1 LGSLGHPGPEIET
14 LRNRCLK
21 GQIDLP
27 MADPT
32 VPPAP
37 PVKAPHPVH
46 GVMQTLGFML
56 ARIRADAVTRV
67 AASLSFTTAL
77 AVVPALAVVL
87 AILTAFPAFESVRV
101 TAQDFILSN
110 VVPDTGLKMRDQ
122 IASFVNAAGQLTAF
136 GVVGLAITSL
146 MLLLTIEASFNEI
159 FKVQRPRPLLMRLLV
174 LWTLITVGPFL
185 FGLSFTLFGYFA
197 AAQMWLGDDMAKS
210 VDVVLGQIAPTIVAW
225 IGIAFLY
232 VVVPNRRVQV
242 KDALIGAGAA
252 AILFGLLRYGFAA
265 FVASMTSYQA
275 VYGAVAAVPVFLVW
289 VYLNWIVIMSGAVV
303 TASLADWRYANA
315 GRSDKPLDRL
325 ALAMEVI
332 AKLATAQNAGAAIPT
347 RVLAR
352 TLGAPDVVLSRVL
365 ENLRQGRF
373 VAVTDE
379 GGWMLARD
387 LDRIALAD
395 VVHQFGLGLD
405 FAGVGAVNSERL
417 ADAAKRLHHHLGR
430 AAESERALLSVTLA
444 KVVGTAEEALTAQ
457 KE

>member
-1 LGSLGHPGPEIET
+1 
-14 LRNRCLK
+14 
-21 GQIDLP
+21 
-27 MADPT
+27 MADP
-32 VPPAP
+32 VAP
-37 PVKAPHPVH
+37 PMPGTKPIHAVH
-46 GVMQTLGFML
+46 GVLDTLSFML
-56 ARIRADAVTRV
+56 VRIHSDAITRV
-67 AASLSFTTAL
+67 AASLSFTTVL

-87 AILTAFPAFESVRV
+87 AILTAFPAFEAVRMA
-101 TAQDFILSN
+101 AQDFILSN
-110 VVPDTGLKMRDQ
+110 VVPDTGMKMRDQ
-122 IASFVNAAGQLTAF
+122 ISSFVNAAGQLTAF
-136 GVVGLAITSL
+136 GVVGLAITSI

-197 AAQMWLGDDMAKS
+197 AAQLWLGGDMAQS
-210 VDVVLGQIAPTIVAW
+210 VNVVLGQIAPTFVAW
-225 IGIAFLY
+225 LGITFLY

-242 KDALIGAGAA
+242 KDAMIGAGAA
-252 AILFGLLRYGFAA
+252 AIMFALLRFGFAA
-265 FVASMTSYQA
+265 VVASMTSYQA

-303 TASLADWRYANA
+303 TASLPDWRYANA

-332 AKLATAQNAGAAIPT
+332 AKLATAQSAGAAIPS

-365 ENLRQGRF
+365 ESLRQGRF

-405 FAGVGAVNSERL
+405 FAGVGAVNAERL

-444 KVVGTAEEALTAQ
+444 KVVGTADDTLATQ

>member
-1 LGSLGHPGPEIET
+1 MPEIET
-14 LRNRCLK
+14 LRKRRLK
-21 GQIDLP
+21 GRI
-27 MADPT
+27 DPT
-32 VPPAP
+32 MANPVAPVLPPA
-37 PVKAPHPVH
+37 KTYHAVH
-46 GVMQTLGFML
+46 SAIETVSFIL
-56 ARIRADAVTRV
+56 ARIRADAVMRV

-87 AILTAFPAFESVRV
+87 AILTAFPAFESVRMA
-101 TAQDFILSN
+101 AQDFILGN

-185 FGLSFTLFGYFA
+185 FGLSFTLFGYFT
-197 AAQMWLGDDMAKS
+197 AAQMWLGGDVAAS
-210 VDVVLGQIAPTIVAW
+210 VNVVLGEIAPTVVAW
-225 IGIAFLY
+225 AGITFLY

-303 TASLADWRYANA
+303 TASLPDWRYSNA

-332 AKLATAQNAGAAIPT
+332 AKLATAQSAGAAIPA

-365 ENLRQGRF
+365 ESLRQGRF

-405 FAGVGAVNSERL
+405 FAGVGGINAEQL
-417 ADAAKRLHHHLGR
+417 AESAKRLHHHLGR

-444 KVVGTAEEALTAQ
+444 KVIGTADDSATSQ